1 MKRPRAP
8 HSGQRRRNAANSR
21 CPAVGG
27 ALGTMFDDG
36 IGGNVH
42 SSMPGRHHLFVPGPT
57 NVPDRILRA
66 MHRAQ
71 EDHRSSTFPALTRG
85 LLEDLRPVFGSTA
98 GRPFI
103 FASTGTGMWEA
114 ALTNVLNPGDRV
126 LTARFGQ
133 FSHLFIDTAERLG
146 FSVDVLDLP
155 WGEALD
161 PALVAER
168 LQADTG
174 REIKAVLVVH
184 NETATGVTNDLAAIR
199 EAIDSCGHPA
209 LLLVDGVSSIGSLDF
224 QFDTWGVDVAIC
236 GSQKGFMMPAGLGM
250 LCVSPRAMA
259 AVEHGRFPRA
269 YFDLRPQVLHNDQGY
284 FPYTPALA
292 HLYGLREALDMIAE
306 DGMPAIA
313 ARHARLAEGVRRA
326 VAAWGL
332 RFCARDPERRSNTVT
347 AILVP
352 DDIDARQV
360 IEVAARRWDLALGS
374 GLARLNG
381 KVFRIGHLGDLN
393 PLMLLAALGGTELA
407 LREVG
412 VDVALGSGVA
422 AAQRWYA
429 ESA

>member
-1 MKRPRAP
+1 V
-8 HSGQRRRNAANSR
+8 GTTL
-21 CPAVGG
+21 GG
-27 ALGTMFDDG
+27 AMR
-36 IGGNVH
+36 GNVH
-42 SSMPGRHHLFVPGPT
+42 CIMPGRHHLFVPGPT

-114 ALTNVLNPGDRV
+114 ALTNTLNPGDRV
-126 LTARFGQ
+126 LAARFGQ

-146 FSVDVLDLP
+146 LTVDVIDLP

-168 LQADTG
+168 LQADADHA
-174 REIKAVLVVH
+174 IKAVLVVH
-184 NETATGVTNDLAAIR
+184 NETATGVTNDLAGIR
-199 EAIDSCGHPA
+199 EAIDGCGHPA
-209 LLLVDGVSSIGSLDF
+209 LFLVDGVSSIGSLDF

-250 LCVSPRAMA
+250 LCVSPKAMA
-259 AVEHGRFPRA
+259 AVEGSRFPRA

-313 ARHARLAEGVRRA
+313 ARHARLGEGVRRA

-347 AILVP
+347 AILTP
-352 DDIDARQV
+352 DGVDARQV
-360 IEVAARRWDLALGS
+360 IEIAARRWDLALGS

-381 KVFRIGHLGDLN
+381 QVFRIGHLGDLN
-393 PLMLLAALGGTELA
+393 PLMLLSAIAGAELA
-407 LREVG
+407 LRECG

-429 ESA
+429 ESV

>member
-1 MKRPRAP
+1 
-8 HSGQRRRNAANSR
+8 
-21 CPAVGG
+21 
-27 ALGTMFDDG
+27 
-36 IGGNVH
+36 
-42 SSMPGRHHLFVPGPT
+42 MPGRHHLFVPGPT

-85 LLEDLRPVFGSTA
+85 LLEDLRPVFGSTV
-98 GRPFI
+98 GRPFS
-103 FASTGTGMWEA
+103 FASTGTGRWVA

-168 LQADTG
+168 LQADPAH
-174 REIKAVLVVH
+174 EIKAVLVVH

-199 EAIDSCGHPA
+199 EAIDGAGHPA

-224 QFDTWGVDVAIC
+224 QFDAWGVDVAIC

-250 LCVSPRAMA
+250 LCVSPRALA
-259 AVEHGRFPRA
+259 AVEHSRFPRA

-306 DGMPAIA
+306 DGMPAVA

-352 DDIDARQV
+352 DDVDARQV
-360 IEVAARRWDLALGS
+360 IEIAARRWDLALGS

-412 VDVALGSGVA
+412 VDIALGAGVA

-429 ESA
+429 ESE